1 MRYITIATY
10 FLVAIT
16 VLFFVVFFRLNGNI
30 DKLDTKREEEYMK
43 HLRMRNERVN
53 IMTEEEYY
61 RDEKRFSIVI
71 VTHQEPL
78 LEKTYPI
85 FLRTWCRY
93 PSSERF

>member
-1 MRYITIATY
+1 MWYITIATY
-10 FLVAIT
+10 FLAAIT

-43 HLRMRNERVN
+43 HLRMRNERVS

-61 RDEKRFSIVI
+61 SDEKRFSIVI

-85 FLRTWCRY
+85 FLGTCCGY
-93 PSSERF
+93 PSSEQF

>member
-10 FLVAIT
+10 FLVSIT
-16 VLFFVVFFRLNGNI
+16 VLFFVVFFRMNGNI

-71 VTHQEPL
+71 VTHKEPL

-85 FLRTWCRY
+85 FLST
-93 PSSERF
+93 

>member
-85 FLRTWCRY
+85 FLSTWFRY

>member
-85 FLRTWCRY
+85 FLGTWCRY

>member
-61 RDEKRFSIVI
+61 REQKRFSIVI

-85 FLRTWCRY
+85 ILSTWCRY
-93 PSSERF
+93 PSS